1 MVPSARSFPSCF
13 IAASSGLPPLFL
25 LLLSFDIFYTGG
37 EYFCTEALFEVQSLY
52 SEEDGLLR
60 VVFFQV
66 EPEKKNRK
74 SGEGIFGK
82 GSISTQERLLW
93 PGSQDQDQE
102 VVTLRLDFFS

>member
-1 MVPSARSFPSCF
+1 M
-13 IAASSGLPPLFL
+13 
-25 LLLSFDIFYTGG
+25 
-37 EYFCTEALFEVQSLY
+37 
-52 SEEDGLLR
+52 LR